1 LGAFGEKLRKQREQR
16 GISLDAISTTTKI
29 SPRMLRAIEDEHFD
43 QLPGG
48 VFNKGF
54 VRAYARQVGLD
65 EEETVS
71 DYLAALRESQ
81 VQSQA
86 ILPSFRN
93 SAGVSAADA
102 AEHTEV
108 VRPEAVRRNPNVN
121 LAGKG
126 PQDQDHGNTSL
137 RSNRL
142 GKHEAGDSP
151 ADRRTQADDRRKE
164 ARRSEDREVRS
175 DHVRPHEVRSNAGRP
190 KGSDEIPSSP
200 LSFLNLTSGP
210 SSPQL
215 SADSDSEQI
224 GASASVGVDQSSR
237 RVPWGKLATALIV
250 ITLTLGVW
258 SLRRRSQIAAPSQ
271 LAVAS
276 PASPALSSPTPPSPT
291 PANHAPG
298 VALPVLAST
307 KPSAVSPS
315 LAGKHSSPSTA
326 PANQPA
332 ASLPDADANPP
343 VEKPHAREATPK
355 PPLSF
360 TLLIRADQT
369 SWVSISA
376 DGQPVAQE
384 TLIAPANTSV
394 RASHEI
400 IVKAGNSAGISFL
413 LNGKEIPTHGNPGE
427 VRTFIFDANG
437 LRASAEPQPPNS
449 TR

>member
-1 LGAFGEKLRKQREQR
+1 MGAFGEKLRKQREQR

-81 VQSQA
+81 VQSQT

-93 SAGVSAADA
+93 SAGGPAADA
-102 AEHTEV
+102 AEHTEA

-121 LAGKG
+121 LPGKG
-126 PQDQDHGNTSL
+126 PQEHDRGNTNL
-137 RSNRL
+137 RSDRL
-142 GKHEAGDSP
+142 ANHEAGDSP
-151 ADRRTQADDRRKE
+151 TDRRIHVDDRRKE

-175 DHVRPHEVRSNAGRP
+175 DHAHPQEVRSNAARP
-190 KGSDEIPSSP
+190 QGSDGIPSSP

-210 SSPQL
+210 SSSQL
-215 SADSDSEQI
+215 SRDSDSEQVE
-224 GASASVGVDQSSR
+224 AATSMGVDQSSR
-237 RVPWGKLATALIV
+237 RVPWGLVAALLV
-250 ITLTLGVW
+250 ITLTLAVW
-258 SLRRRSQIAAPSQ
+258 ALRRRSQLAASSQ
-271 LAVAS
+271 PAASASAS
-276 PASPALSSPTPPSPT
+276 PAPAGRAPVSP
-291 PANHAPG
+291 APG
-298 VALPVLAST
+298 VAMPVLASS
-307 KPSAVSPS
+307 KPSAVTPS
-315 LAGKHSSPSTA
+315 LAAKHSSPSTA
-326 PANQPA
+326 P
-332 ASLPDADANPP
+332 SNPP
-343 VEKPHAREATPK
+343 DTDATPAVEKPHGRQTTP
-355 PPLSF
+355 PPPPRF
-360 TLLIRADQT
+360 TLVIRADQT
-369 SWVSISA
+369 SWVSITA

-400 IVKAGNSAGISFL
+400 IVKAGNSAGVSFL
-413 LNGKEIPTHGNPGE
+413 LNGKEISTHGNPGE

-437 LRASAEPQPPNS
+437 LRASAEPQPPNT

>member
-1 LGAFGEKLRKQREQR
+1 VHRDAGLSFLNPRRESILGAFGEKLRKQREQR

-29 SPRMLRAIEDEHFD
+29 SPRMLRAIEDEYFD

-81 VQSQA
+81 VQSQS

-93 SAGVSAADA
+93 SAGVPAADA
-102 AEHTEV
+102 AEQT
-108 VRPEAVRRNPNVN
+108 EAVRRTPNVP
-121 LAGKG
+121 LTGKG
-126 PQDQDHGNTSL
+126 LQEHDRGNTIL
-137 RSNRL
+137 RGDRPA
-142 GKHEAGDSP
+142 KHEAGDSP
-151 ADRRTQADDRRKE
+151 TDRRIRLDDRRKE

-175 DHVRPHEVRSNAGRP
+175 DHVRPQEMRSHADRP
-190 KGSDEIPSSP
+190 EASEQIASAP

-210 SSPQL
+210 PSPQL
-215 SADSDSEQI
+215 SPDSDSEQT
-224 GASASVGVDQSSR
+224 AAVTSMSVDQPSP
-237 RVPWGKLATALIV
+237 RVPWGKLVAALLV
-250 ITLTLGVW
+250 ITLTLAVW
-258 SLRRRSQIAAPSQ
+258 GLRRRSQIAASSRP
-271 LAVAS
+271 AAS
-276 PASPALSSPTPPSPT
+276 APASPA
-291 PANHAPG
+291 PAGLAAP
-298 VALPVLAST
+298 LLAST
-307 KPSAVSPS
+307 KPSAVTPPP
-315 LAGKHSSPSTA
+315 ATKHSSPSTA
-326 PANQPA
+326 PSDEPDTDAPPA
-332 ASLPDADANPP
+332 
-343 VEKPHAREATPK
+343 VEKPHARQTTPQ
-355 PPLSF
+355 PPPRF
-360 TLLIRADQT
+360 TLVIRADQT
-369 SWVSISA
+369 SWVSITA

-400 IVKAGNSAGISFL
+400 IVKTGNSAGISFL

-437 LRASAEPQPPNS
+437 LRASAEAQPPNT